1 MKINRHLRRFLKGFA
16 VIYFATGLGLYLGQ
30 ERMIYTPTARHEK
43 TPSNVK
49 LNFEEVRLPVTQG
62 GQVHGWWL
70 PNPKATKTI
79 LYLHGIGLNIG
90 SNINQAKQL
99 YDQGF
104 SVLLIDYRGYGQS
117 SGPFPSEARIYEDTE
132 AAWNYLTQT
141 RQIQP
146 EKIVLYGHSLGGAI
160 AIDLAKRHPN
170 AGSLIV
176 QSSFTSMYDMAMQR
190 PYNRLL
196 PLNLLL
202 HERYNSIEKV
212 ETLKVPV
219 LYIHGL
225 KDETIAHRMSQ
236 ALYDRSPEPKQ
247 LFLVLQGTH
256 NNGDI
261 FWQAGAGD
269 VIKRFVNSH

>member
-1 MKINRHLRRFLKGFA
+1 MKINRHLRRFLKGFS
-16 VIYFATGLGLYLGQ
+16 VIYFAMGLGLYLGQ
-30 ERMIYTPTARHEK
+30 ARMIYLPTAQHK
-43 TPSNVK
+43 QTPSNIK
-49 LNFEEVRLPVTQG
+49 LNFEEVRLPVQG
-62 GQVHGWWL
+62 GEVHGWWL

-90 SNINQAKQL
+90 SNLDPAKRL

-117 SGPFPSEARIYEDTE
+117 SGPFPSEKRIYEDTE
-132 AAWNYLTQT
+132 AAWNYLTTT

-146 EKIVLYGHSLGGAI
+146 AKIVLYGHSLGGAI
-160 AIDLAKRHPN
+160 AIDLAKRHPD

-190 PYNRLL
+190 PYSRIF
-196 PLNLLL
+196 PLKLLL
-202 HERYNSIEKV
+202 HERYDSIEKV

-225 KDETIAHRMSQ
+225 KDETIAHGMSQ
-236 ALYDRSPEPKQ
+236 TLYDRSPEPKQ

-256 NNGDI
+256 DNGNL

-269 VIKRFVNSH
+269 VIKRFVNN

>member
-16 VIYFATGLGLYLGQ
+16 VIYFMAGLGLYLGQ
-30 ERMIYTPTARHEK
+30 ARMIYTPTAQHEK
-43 TPSNVK
+43 TPLSVK
-49 LNFEEVRLPVTQG
+49 LKFEEVRLPVTQG

-90 SNINQAKQL
+90 SNIDPAKQL

-132 AAWNYLTQT
+132 AAWNHLTKT

-146 EKIVLYGHSLGGAI
+146 AKIVLYGHSLGGAI
-160 AIDLAKRHPN
+160 AIDLAKRHPDV
-170 AGSLIV
+170 GSLIV

-190 PYNRLL
+190 QYNRLL
-196 PLNLLL
+196 PLNFLL

-225 KDETIAHRMSQ
+225 KDGTIAHRMSQ

-256 NNGDI
+256 DNGDI

-269 VIKRFVNSH
+269 VIKRFVNSN

>member
-1 MKINRHLRRFLKGFA
+1 MKINRHLGRFLKGFSA
-16 VIYFATGLGLYLGQ
+16 IYLTACLGLYLGQ
-30 ERMIYTPTARHEK
+30 ARMIYTPTASHEK

-49 LNFEEVRLPVTQG
+49 LGFEEVRLPVAQG

-70 PNPKATKTI
+70 TNPKATKTI

-117 SGPFPSEARIYEDTE
+117 SGPFPSETRIYEDTE
-132 AAWNYLTQT
+132 AAWNYLTKT
-141 RQIQP
+141 RQIP
-146 EKIVLYGHSLGGAI
+146 AKEIVLYGHSLGGAI
-160 AIDLAKRHPN
+160 AIDLAKRHPD

-196 PLNLLL
+196 PVNLLL

-212 ETLKVPV
+212 PTLKVPV

-225 KDETIAHRMSQ
+225 KDETIGHRMSQ
-236 ALYDRSPEPKQ
+236 TLYDRSPEPKQ

-269 VIKRFVNSH
+269 VIKRFVNSN

>member
-1 MKINRHLRRFLKGFA
+1 MRINLYLRRFLKGFA
-16 VIYFATGLGLYLGQ
+16 VIYFAAGLGLYLGQ
-30 ERMIYTPTARHEK
+30 ERMIYTPTAQHEK

-49 LNFEEVRLPVTQG
+49 LNFEEVRLPVAQG

-99 YDQGF
+99 HDQGF

-141 RQIQP
+141 RQIEP
-146 EKIVLYGHSLGGAI
+146 EKIVFYGHSLGGAI
-160 AIDLAKRHPN
+160 AIDLAKRHPD

-176 QSSFTSMYDMAMQR
+176 QSSFTSMYEMALQR

-269 VIKRFVNSH
+269 VIKQFINSN

>member
-1 MKINRHLRRFLKGFA
+1 MKINRYLRRFLKGFA
-16 VIYFATGLGLYLGQ
+16 VIYFAAGLGLYLGQ
-30 ERMIYTPTARHEK
+30 ERMIYIPTSRHEK
-43 TPSNVK
+43 TPSSVK
-49 LNFEEVRLPVTQG
+49 LNFEEVRLPVAQG

-146 EKIVLYGHSLGGAI
+146 AKIVLYGHSLGGAI
-160 AIDLAKRHPN
+160 AIDLAKRHPD

-176 QSSFTSMYDMAMQR
+176 QSSFTSMYDMALQR
-190 PYNRLL
+190 PYNHLL

-269 VIKRFVNSH
+269 VIKRFVNSN

>member
-1 MKINRHLRRFLKGFA
+1 MKINRHLRRFLKGFSA
-16 VIYFATGLGLYLGQ
+16 IYLTTCLGLYLGQ
-30 ERMIYTPTARHEK
+30 ERMIYTPTAQHEK
-43 TPSNVK
+43 TPRSIG
-49 LNFEEVRLPVTQG
+49 LNFEEVWLPVAQG
-62 GQVHGWWL
+62 GQIHGWWL
-70 PNPKATKTI
+70 PNPKAAHSI

-90 SNINQAKQL
+90 SNLDQAKHL

-117 SGPFPSEARIYEDTE
+117 SGPFPAETRIYEDVE
-132 AAWNYLTQT
+132 AAWKHLTQT
-141 RQIQP
+141 RQIKAQN
-146 EKIVLYGHSLGGAI
+146 IVLYGHSLGGAI
-160 AIDLAKRHPN
+160 AIELAKRHPD
-170 AGSLIV
+170 AKALIV
-176 QSSFTSMYDMAMQR
+176 QASFTSMYDMSMQR
-190 PYNRLL
+190 PHNRLL
-196 PLNLLL
+196 PVQLLL

-236 ALYDRSPEPKQ
+236 TLYEKSPEPKQ

-256 NNGDI
+256 ANGDR

-269 VIKRFVNSH
+269 VIRKFIDGH

>member
-43 TPSNVK
+43 TPAS
-49 LNFEEVRLPVTQG
+49 LRLSFEEVRLPVQD

-132 AAWNYLTQT
+132 AAWNYLIQT

-160 AIDLAKRHPN
+160 AIDLAKRHPD

-176 QSSFTSMYDMAMQR
+176 QSSFTSMHDMAMQR

-196 PLNLLL
+196 PVNLLL
-202 HERYNSIEKV
+202 HQRYDSIEKV

-225 KDETIAHRMSQ
+225 KDETISHRMSQ